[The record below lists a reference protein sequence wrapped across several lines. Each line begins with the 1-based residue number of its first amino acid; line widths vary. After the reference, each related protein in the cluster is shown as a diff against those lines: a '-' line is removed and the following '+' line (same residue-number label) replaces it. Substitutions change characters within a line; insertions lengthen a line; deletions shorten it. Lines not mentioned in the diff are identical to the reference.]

1 MAEQLL
7 TILHTESSVGWGGQ
21 EHRTF
26 KEMVGLKKLGHRIL
40 LLTRAGARLAA
51 RAREVGIET
60 FEIPIYNAFDM
71 RAMWRIYRLIKAQRV
86 DVVNTHS
93 GHDSILGG
101 LAGRLAGIKVVR
113 TRHLALPITSKLT
126 YSVLPHHVVSVS
138 NFVRSYL
145 IDAGIPEQQVSTV
158 YTGVDPEQLKV
169 DGEPSLRRELGL
181 PDSAKLV
188 LTVAIMRTEKGHRFT
203 IQAAPRILAAC
214 PDTYF
219 IFAGDG
225 PLFDELKGQVAAAG
239 LADRIRFLG
248 LRRDIAN
255 VLASC
260 DLFLLPTEQ
269 EALGTAFIEA
279 MAMGLPVVTTTVGGI
294 VDIVEEGQTGYLVPP
309 RDLEVLADR
318 LGRLQADRE
327 LRLRMGEAGRR
338 RAEALFDNEKLS
350 HTVVETMKRAVAG
363 GRPPPAAA

>member
-1 MAEQLL
+1 MADKLL

-51 RAREVGIET
+51 RAREAGIET

-145 IDAGIPEQQVSTV
+145 IDAGIPDERVSTV

-169 DGEPSLRRELGL
+169 DGEPSLRHELGL

-188 LTVAIMRTEKGHRFT
+188 LTVAIMRTEKGHRLT

-239 LADRIRFLG
+239 LADRILFLG

-279 MAMGLPVVTTTVGGI
+279 MAMGLPVIGTN
-294 VDIVEEGQTGYLVPP
+294 VDGVP
-309 RDLEVLADR
+309 EVVHDNVNGLLIKPSDPQSLGDAVIR
-318 LGRLQADRE
+318 LLSDDALRQQMAANSRE
-327 LRLRMGEAGRR
+327 LVAAQFYVDVMSRNMQTLLHKVVAQGGEHGAR
-338 RAEALFDNEKLS
+338 
-350 HTVVETMKRAVAG
+350 
-363 GRPPPAAA
+363 